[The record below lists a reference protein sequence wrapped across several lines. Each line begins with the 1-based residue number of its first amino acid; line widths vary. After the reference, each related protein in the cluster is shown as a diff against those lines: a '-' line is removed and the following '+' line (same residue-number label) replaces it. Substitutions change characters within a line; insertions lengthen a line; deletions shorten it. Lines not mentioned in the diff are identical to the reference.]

1 MHSSLD
7 RILWENSFISG
18 SRKPTVTE
26 THKKNILKMD
36 SINYRRERE
45 REHEKERETALDI
58 LFKKSTVEK
67 QDVFTKVK
75 AQFCHTANL
84 HYSPAAWRYT
94 G

>member
-45 REHEKERETALDI
+45 HEKERARER
-58 LFKKSTVEK
+58 E
-67 QDVFTKVK
+67 
-75 AQFCHTANL
+75 
-84 HYSPAAWRYT
+84 
-94 G
+94 